1 MEKSSLNMK
10 LGRNLAGFRKALS
23 LTQEQLALRLGVEPE
38 TISRFERGATL
49 PSLVTLEKIAVLL
62 HVRVADLLDEAPPTP
77 GDAAMIIH
85 AWIMRLNEHDQEFVL
100 ESMKKLC
107 AHLHEKDNK

>member
-1 MEKSSLNMK
+1 MEKSALNTR
-10 LGRNLAGFRKALS
+10 LGRNLANCRKALA
-23 LTQEQLALRLGVEPE
+23 LTQEQLAHQLGVEPE

-62 HVRVADLLDEAPPTP
+62 HVRVADLLDETAPAP

-85 AWIMRLNEHDQEFVL
+85 AWIMRLNERDREFVL
-100 ESMKKLC
+100 ESVKRLC
-107 AHLHEKDNK
+107 SYLHEKNTK